1 MFLDYLALGM
11 LLFVLVV
18 LVYGI
23 IWIHDIPY
31 RIAKRRN
38 HPHQDAIHIGGWIS
52 LFTLHAIWPFLWI
65 WAYMYRPGIGYG
77 AGEEAK
83 PAEDAAALR
92 QTIDALQ
99 ARVAALEGLVKQEA
113 RP

>member
-11 LLFVLVV
+11 LLFVLLV
-18 LVYGI
+18 LVYGV

-31 RIAKRRN
+31 RIAKRRD
-38 HPHQDAIHIGGWIS
+38 HPHQDAIHMGGWIS

-77 AGEEAK
+77 TGEETK

-99 ARVAALEGLVKQEA
+99 ARVAALEGLVEREA